1 MLRFGKALFCG
12 GGALAWLAASACSGS
27 APQPA
32 VCSAPAATGS
42 SSRALASANTDFA
55 AAFFGPATAAAGAK
69 GNVIFSPYS
78 VSATL
83 TMVDAGAL
91 GNTATQIQSVLNLPG
106 TAAVIAP
113 AYAALACENETDGT
127 SQDNQLSVANSM
139 WAQQGKTFQHAFI
152 SLLENGYAAPL
163 KQVDFADPSA
173 AMSTID
179 QWVSTQTQGKIPSL
193 LSPGD
198 VDADTRIVL
207 VNAVY
212 FAGAWQNGFDP
223 SQTSPQPFTLSNG
236 TRVSVPTMGG
246 SVTAGGSTLQMKSN
260 GPWVTTLELPYK
272 GGALAMDVIM
282 PGGSLSEF
290 EASLTSETLTKA
302 IDSAASDPRQMQVA
316 MPKFSFTT
324 RVALAPVLAAMGMKD
339 VFDPKTADLSGMDG
353 QHDLYVSH
361 VVHQAFVQ
369 VDEQGTVAAAATGGS
384 VGVDATVEPTTINQ
398 PFLFVIRDTT
408 NGSILFLGHVEN
420 PEQGS

>member
-1 MLRFGKALFCG
+1 
-12 GGALAWLAASACSGS
+12 
-27 APQPA
+27 
-32 VCSAPAATGS
+32 
-42 SSRALASANTDFA
+42 
-55 AAFFGPATAAAGAK
+55 
-69 GNVIFSPYS
+69 
-78 VSATL
+78 
-83 TMVDAGAL
+83 
-91 GNTATQIQSVLNLPG
+91 
-106 TAAVIAP
+106 
-113 AYAALACENETDGT
+113 
-127 SQDNQLSVANSM
+127 M

-163 KQVDFADPSA
+163 KQVDFAADPSA
-173 AMSTID
+173 ATSMID

-193 LSPGD
+193 LQPGD
-198 VDADTRIVL
+198 VDAGTRIVL

-384 VGVDATVEPTTINQ
+384 VGIDATVEPTTINQ

-408 NGSILFLGHVEN
+408 NGSILFLGHVED